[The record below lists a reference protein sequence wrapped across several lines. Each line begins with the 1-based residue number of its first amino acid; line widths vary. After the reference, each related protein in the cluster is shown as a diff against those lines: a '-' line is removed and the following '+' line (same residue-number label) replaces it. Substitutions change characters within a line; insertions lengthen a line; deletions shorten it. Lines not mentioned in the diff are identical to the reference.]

1 MKETFFTKQK
11 IITFYSKMEKHKIFQ
26 KNKDFLPN
34 TILKIYVK
42 ILTLV
47 KISNFASS
55 FCFKTSSSG
64 GKVDLKVE
72 EKFEKKVLWRIATSA
87 KIH

>member
-1 MKETFFTKQK
+1 MKENFFTKQK
-11 IITFYSKMEKHKIFQ
+11 TITFYSKMEKHKIFQ

-42 ILTLV
+42 IFTLV
-47 KISNFASS
+47 KISNFA
-55 FCFKTSSSG
+55 KTSSSG

-72 EKFEKKVLWRIATSA
+72 EKFKKKVIGELPPVPKFIKT
-87 KIH
+87 